1 MSANSWGL
9 YRDRNTGRVGEY
21 PADAAAI
28 FTNLEPV
35 SDEEAKDCIDC
46 EFDAYPEDDVADD
59 YGFDV
64 LPVAI
69 EGAGEL
75 DYEDEEDE

>member
-28 FTNLEPV
+28 FDNLEPV
-35 SDEEAKDCIDC
+35 DSEYDDCVDC
-46 EFDAYPEDDVADD
+46 DYEYDNAVEVDD
-59 YGFDV
+59 YDF
-64 LPVAI
+64 
-69 EGAGEL
+69 E
-75 DYEDEEDE
+75 YEEDEDDK